1 MVRTNDFQRRIP
13 QLYAEVRQFRQDLD
27 APDILERSRL
37 YETILHYIQV
47 FTDEHLYEVADEL
60 AQHSRRAFELALEI
74 TLQVKIAYDDVTVRG
89 FAPNDMNWK
98 RPALENIKRAM
109 DDFLAAR
116 ETDEINGGKRRKTRK
131 SRRSRRHRY
140 SRRR

>member
-1 MVRTNDFQRRIP
+1 MVRSDDFRRRIP

-47 FTDEHLYEVADEL
+47 FTEEHLYEVADEL

-116 ETDEINGGKRRKTRK
+116 ETDEINGGKRRRKTRK
-131 SRRSRRHRY
+131 TK
-140 SRRR
+140 RRRYTRRR

>member
-1 MVRTNDFQRRIP
+1 MVRSDDFPRRIP

-27 APDILERSRL
+27 APDILERGRV

-60 AQHSRRAFELALEI
+60 VRYSPRVHGLAVEI
-74 TLQVKIAYDDVTVRG
+74 FNAVKVAYDAVTIGG

-98 RPALENIKRAM
+98 RPARDNIKAAL
-109 DDFLAAR
+109 DAFLAIPDPSTA
-116 ETDEINGGKRRKTRK
+116 NGGRRRKTRK
-131 SRRSRRHRY
+131 TK
-140 SRRR
+140 RRRYTRRR